1 MTELERV
8 LLAKLEQIEQ
18 RHEQQTEDLRQ
29 QLQQQAHSLSALQ
42 KVCSAALGS
51 LNSSVNDLNE
61 ALEPLTLADPVEAMH
76 TVSHDLTLAAPLP
89 LETGGTTTA
98 WQMQVTLRGLVYAAA
113 ATVYG
118 TDTSGEPAWPDRSTR
133 NIMAMWGQALAD
145 VATVRHADDDGRL
158 TMREQASRLE
168 WLLKWQL
175 LEKLRRKTGSDWTD
189 RRLAAVDLKWAALDP
204 ADSIFTRLAGQTE
217 RLVTDK
223 QLAEAVGQAPADTR
237 AWLRAEII
245 RRFPE
250 QVVAASWS
258 HLTVRGE
265 SSGDENVEN

>member
-1 MTELERV
+1 
-8 LLAKLEQIEQ
+8 
-18 RHEQQTEDLRQ
+18 
-29 QLQQQAHSLSALQ
+29 
-42 KVCSAALGS
+42 
-51 LNSSVNDLNE
+51 
-61 ALEPLTLADPVEAMH
+61 
-76 TVSHDLTLAAPLP
+76 
-89 LETGGTTTA
+89 
-98 WQMQVTLRGLVYAAA
+98 
-113 ATVYG
+113 
-118 TDTSGEPAWPDRSTR
+118 
-133 NIMAMWGQALAD
+133 
-145 VATVRHADDDGRL
+145 
-158 TMREQASRLE
+158 MREQASRLE

-204 ADSIFTRLAGQTE
+204 ADSIFTRLAEQTE

-265 SSGDENVEN
+265 SSGDENVENSMVSLDMSNPLKFTESLCSEAFEHVHTASGIVESCVESHVVRVPLP

>member
-1 MTELERV
+1 MDVPQALKLGTTSMLLWLLEH
-8 LLAKLEQIEQ
+8 ADMAEI
-18 RHEQQTEDLRQ
+18 
-29 QLQQQAHSLSALQ
+29 
-42 KVCSAALGS
+42 
-51 LNSSVNDLNE
+51 DLNE

-175 LEKLRRKTGSDWTD
+175 LEKLRRKITAAAAPSVANGWNDP
-189 RRLAAVDLKWAALDP
+189 RLKVIDLKTDPQLMGALGAAEY
-204 ADSIFTRLAGQTE
+204 ARQKGMA
-217 RLVTDK
+217 
-223 QLAEAVGQAPADTR
+223 R
-237 AWLRAEII
+237 A
-245 RRFPE
+245 
-250 QVVAASWS
+250 
-258 HLTVRGE
+258 
-265 SSGDENVEN
+265 